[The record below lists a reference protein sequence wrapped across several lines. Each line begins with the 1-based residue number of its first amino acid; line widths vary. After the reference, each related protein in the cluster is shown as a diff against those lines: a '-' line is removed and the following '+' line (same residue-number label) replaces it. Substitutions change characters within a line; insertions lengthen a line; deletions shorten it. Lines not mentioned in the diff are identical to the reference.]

1 MPFMPCSNPECS
13 RYRKAEERYCVE
25 CRTKGLLKVVPP
37 ESHSKESKEYRMESI
52 TDILKQSAQELIQ
65 QSMDNGVV
73 KALGELEDY
82 NIYED

>member
-13 RYRKAEERYCVE
+13 NYRNAEERYCVE
-25 CRTKGLLKVVPP
+25 CRTNGLLNVVPAKV
-37 ESHSKESKEYRMESI
+37 SQGQLNL
-52 TDILKQSAQELIQ
+52 LKQSEQDLIK

-73 KALGELEDY
+73 KPLGELEDY